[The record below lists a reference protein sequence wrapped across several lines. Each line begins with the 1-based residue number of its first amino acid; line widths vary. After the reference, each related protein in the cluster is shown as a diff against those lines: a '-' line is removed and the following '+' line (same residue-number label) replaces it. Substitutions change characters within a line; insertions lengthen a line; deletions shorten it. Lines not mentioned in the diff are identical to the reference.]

1 MRFWNILLSMCIISG
16 AGLGLFVLSGSAKS
30 LGAPALEARLVVQD
44 FPVPNGF
51 GIEPNRVA
59 EFMARKLNKRIDDD
73 LGIRLTLERDVIKQM
88 KEFAMPRLMNVVVV
102 KSMMRDIPELSAVL
116 DLGAFRRTVTGQIST
131 ATDLKDVAL
140 TVPGALLAEVNGEKV
155 KITKTSTGMTAL
167 ALGNMSPGQVH
178 QVTVWLGE
186 ASVGSEF
193 GKSIRIGAEKG
204 MRGRVLL
211 WGDQGWFGADLE
223 ALRWSRWLVGA
234 ILGGVFLFGVVSLLF
249 FVLRNRDTINSM

>member
-1 MRFWNILLSMCIISG
+1 MRFWNIFLSVCIISA
-16 AGLGLFVLSGSAKS
+16 AGLSLFVLSGSAKG
-30 LGAPALEARLVVQD
+30 LGAPPLEARLVVQD

-51 GIEPNRVA
+51 GIEPNLVA
-59 EFMARKLNKRIDDD
+59 EFMAKKLNKRIDDD
-73 LGIRLTLERDVIKQM
+73 LGIRLTLDRNVIKQM

-102 KSMMRDIPELSAVL
+102 KAMMRDIPELSAVL
-116 DLGAFRRTVTGQIST
+116 DLGAFRRTVIGQIST
-131 ATDLKDVAL
+131 LTDVKDVAL

-155 KITKTSTGMTAL
+155 KIIKTSTGMTAL

-178 QVTVWLGE
+178 QVTIWLGE
-186 ASVGSEF
+186 ASVGRDM
-193 GKSIRIGAEKG
+193 GKSIRIGADQG

-249 FVLRNRDTINSM
+249 FVLRNRHTINSM